1 MHVLLVTDA
10 FPPICGGSGWS
21 TYELARGLRRLGHQ
35 VSIVRPRPGQPA
47 GVTRTQ
53 YEDFTIHEAGAYAPS
68 VPYVRNY
75 FKNERL
81 TRQLTGMLVD
91 FAREQRVDIIHG
103 QHLLSTPAAIAAARI
118 VGVPGVSTV
127 RDYWPVCYWS
137 DLIHDYDAPTL
148 CPACSAGM
156 MTRCIRPRGGA
167 LWPAA
172 LPMIPYMRAN
182 LRRKREA
189 LSRADAVIA
198 VSSTI
203 GRDLAA
209 RAPELIDAHTRIEI
223 IPNPVDVNAIRAN
236 ARAER
241 PMTSEALRTHA
252 PHAASAP
259 AAAADER
266 ARRANTQTAADAA
279 AAAQASTKQA
289 AAQRGTPDGAPA
301 DTREDFPAS
310 PYAIYVGK
318 LAPNKGTGKLMTAI
332 SRAQLSWPLVIV
344 GDGPDRAAVEAEAR
358 ASGRDV
364 RFTGWLSRADA
375 LRWLARASLLI
386 FPSHGPESLSRVLL
400 EASALGV
407 PAAAMDTGG
416 TRDIIQHE
424 RTGLLSSSPEELGD
438 HVARLVSDPA
448 LRAQLG
454 AAAQAWVDANFDAPA
469 VVSRIAALYE
479 ELRTRS
485 RQRTS
490 SARADDVSGGT
501 SRHA

>member
-1 MHVLLVTDA
+1 MMHVLLVTDA

-47 GVTRTQ
+47 GVTETQ
-53 YEDFTIHEAGAYAPS
+53 YEDFTIHEVGAYAPP

-81 TRQLTGMLVD
+81 TRQLTGMLAR
-91 FAREQRVDIIHG
+91 FARERGVDLIHG
-103 QHLLSTPAAIAAARI
+103 QHLLSTPAALAAARI
-118 VGVPGVSTV
+118 VGVPGVATV

-137 DLIHDYDAPTL
+137 DLIHDYQAPTL

-167 LWPAA
+167 IWPVA
-172 LPMIPYMRAN
+172 LPLIPYMRAN

-209 RAPELIDAHTRIEI
+209 RAPELARTRIEI
-223 IPNPVDVNAIRAN
+223 IPNPVDVRAIR
-236 ARAER
+236 
-241 PMTSEALRTHA
+241 
-252 PHAASAP
+252 
-259 AAAADER
+259 
-266 ARRANTQTAADAA
+266 
-279 AAAQASTKQA
+279 AAAQAQLSDTAPRSSDAGRDVASVPGGSGAQA
-289 AAQRGTPDGAPA
+289 GSPP
-301 DTREDFPAS
+301 FPVS

-318 LAPNKGTGKLMTAI
+318 LAPNKGTGKLMTALA
-332 SRAQLSWPLVIV
+332 RARLSWPLVIV
-344 GDGPDRAAVEAEAR
+344 GDGPDRAAVEAQAR

-364 RFTGWLSRADA
+364 RFTGWLSRAEA
-375 LRWLARASLLI
+375 LQWLGRASLLV

-407 PAAAMDTGG
+407 PTAAMDTGG

-424 RTGLLSSSPEELGD
+424 QTGLLSTSPEELGD
-438 HVARLVSDPA
+438 HVARLVQDAA
-448 LRAQLG
+448 LRARLG
-454 AAAQAWVDANFDAPA
+454 DAARAWVDGHFDAPA
-469 VVSRIAALYE
+469 VVSRIVSLYE
-479 ELRTRS
+479 ELRAGSTP
-485 RQRTS
+485 
-490 SARADDVSGGT
+490 ARAPANSDAGAQAEAEAHAAADADADTPGGT